1 MCFTKKVGTE
11 VKILTD
17 SEIKQI
23 KDENIIMNMQA
34 YKLNDLAKSREL
46 IQSASADLEWK
57 KLAEQY

>member
-46 IQSASADLEWK
+46 IQSASADLE
-57 KLAEQY
+57 